1 MAEIRRDGE
10 QAVFEIDQRE
20 RQALIDIVERI
31 EPMISRSR
39 WVNHPAYD
47 DGEKEAEFQR
57 LVGQDLEEARR
68 GDLEAMRRDL
78 SGELPVR
85 LGRDQAW
92 SWLRALNFLRL
103 ALADQLGI
111 EADGWEDRY
120 STRQHRRPPLATLH
134 LLSWLQEEMVD
145 VLGEP

>member
-10 QAVFEIDQRE
+10 QAVFEIDGRE

-39 WVNHPAYD
+39 WVNHPAYENGPD
-47 DGEKEAEFQR
+47 EQEFQR
-57 LVGQDLEEARR
+57 LVGRDLEESRR

-85 LGRDQAW
+85 LDRDRAW

-111 EADGWEDRY
+111 EADGWEDGY
-120 STRQHRRPPLATLH
+120 SARQHRRPPLATLH